1 MLTRWPRM
9 AARSLVLALAA
20 PLALGAETADT
31 PPQPSQTTPAAQAT
45 GWRALV
51 TDPED
56 GRFDMSNWLLRHQG
70 FLPVPMIIT
79 EPAVGYGGGLGVI
92 FFHPNEGQG
101 VDGKPM
107 PPSVS
112 ALFGMG
118 TENGTWA
125 GGAAHVGFWRQNTIR
140 TTSALIVPSVN
151 IDFFGGGD
159 LPEIPGGIAY
169 QLQGWMAV
177 QNALFRVS
185 ASNWWVGAQ
194 FIYLDAET
202 SLRDPPDPAGAQLAG
217 LEGNVR
223 NLAAGAMLQYD
234 SRNNIFSP
242 TTGWAGTLRLRE
254 HWGEFNDSF
263 KYTAMDADSKYY
275 FKAGEDW
282 YFGWRVKGAFSGDET
297 PFYALPFIGMR
308 GIPLARYQG
317 EQVMSTEIEARYAID
332 SRWSVLGFGGVGRAA
347 SSEEKLSKATDRWAG
362 GAGFRYLIARQMGF
376 QTGLDVARGPEEW
389 AFYIQMG
396 SSWALF

>member
-9 AARSLVLALAA
+9 AARSLLLAFAT
-20 PLALGAETADT
+20 PLAFGAESAGTQ
-31 PPQPSQTTPAAQAT
+31 PPPSQPAPAAEPT

-56 GRFDMSNWLLRHQG
+56 GRFDMSNWLLRNKG

-79 EPAVGYGGGLGVI
+79 EPAVGYGGGLGLI

-112 ALFGMG
+112 AVFGMG

-125 GGAAHVGFWRQNTIR
+125 GGAAHIGFWRQNTIR

-177 QNALFRVS
+177 QNALFRIS
-185 ASNWWVGAQ
+185 ASNWWAGAQ

-202 SLRDPPDPAGAQLAG
+202 SLRDPPPQPALEQLA
-217 LEGNVR
+217 GNVR

-242 TTGWAGTLRLRE
+242 TTGWAGTLRLRQ
-254 HWGEFNDSF
+254 HWGEFHDDF
-263 KYTAMDADSKYY
+263 KYAAMDADSKYY
-275 FKAGEDW
+275 FRAGEDW

-297 PFYALPFIGMR
+297 PFYALPFISMR
-308 GIPLARYQG
+308 GIALARYQG
-317 EQVMSTEIEARYAID
+317 EQVLSTEIEARYAID

-347 SSEEKLSKATDRWAG
+347 SSEEKLSKASDRWAG

-376 QTGLDVARGPEEW
+376 QTGVDIARGPEEW
-389 AFYIQMG
+389 AFYIQVG